1 MNWSPQLPLSAL
13 VRQHQSVN
21 YCWGKH
27 HKYSLTNS
35 DGEFPAMAPNW
46 SFPWNFTPSGWE
58 AQHWSHTLSL
68 PISCSWESIPAL
80 VSLLVF
86 TDRAQLMHKRLAGV
100 LSRKCQHSADEHRG
114 LQSSHSE
121 PWPSNKAVKYCKS
134 RFGPL
139 PSENSMGHEEQL
151 ATLSTA

>member
-1 MNWSPQLPLSAL
+1 MNGALSCLVSAL

-27 HKYSLTNS
+27 HKSSLTNN
-35 DGEFPAMAPNW
+35 DGEFPAFPHW
-46 SFPWNFTPSGWE
+46 SLPWNFTPSGWE
-58 AQHWSHTLSL
+58 AQHWSHALSL
-68 PISCSWESIPAL
+68 PISCSWKSITPL

-86 TDRAQLMHKRLAGV
+86 TDRAQLLHKRVIGV
-100 LSRKCQHSADEHRG
+100 LSKKCQPSADEHRG

-121 PWPSNKAVKYCKS
+121 LWPSNQAVKCWKS

-139 PSENSMGHEEQL
+139 PSENSMGHEERVT
-151 ATLSTA
+151 TLSTV